1 MNDDALSKMY
11 SKTMPEK
18 IFGHNFEMTCF
29 KITIRYKKN
38 DDKVLHLT
46 SNHCTEK
53 IGRKVMMK
61 VQNSPHQKER

>member
-29 KITIRYKKN
+29 KITIRYKKITTRYFILPAIIAL
-38 DDKVLHLT
+38 K
-46 SNHCTEK
+46 
-53 IGRKVMMK
+53 R
-61 VQNSPHQKER
+61 